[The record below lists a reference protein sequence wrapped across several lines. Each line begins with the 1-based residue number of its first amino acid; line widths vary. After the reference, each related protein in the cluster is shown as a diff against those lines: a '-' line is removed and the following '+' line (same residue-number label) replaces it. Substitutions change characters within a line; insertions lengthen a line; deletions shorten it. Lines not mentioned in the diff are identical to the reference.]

1 MLMNRGRRL
10 VMWIILIVSFCGI
23 LPVVL
28 IMIHLHRINRPIILM
43 GAVIKQGSDAKDQSP
58 IANVDV
64 SAGSGL
70 VSGDA
75 TSNFSGG
82 FGLRLRPHVKRGQA
96 ITLTFRHPDFKPLE
110 LKDVVSDKLYIVRM
124 LPLHGAV
131 ETEPNKTETLVSNVL
146 VRYTTVMTSTQNIGS
161 GVKTFQVVNTGN
173 IPCNKQLPCSP
184 DGRWRAQVGSVS
196 LDAGEGNVFRN
207 ARLTCIAGPCP
218 FTRIDSDG
226 FSRGGRTISAS
237 VLGWSD
243 TTTFLLQG
251 DVFRSQVG
259 ETVLHSSAVIFG
271 RTMNFTLPPRA
282 EGPSII
288 AEMNQSRMVFALG
301 PAAVLSWADCNIRV
315 EKNQAKDYRC
325 ELKAGYRFR

>member
-1 MLMNRGRRL
+1 MKQSRKL
-10 VMWIILIVSFCGI
+10 VIWIALIVILCGI
-23 LPVVL
+23 LPGAL
-28 IMIHLHRINRPIILM
+28 IIFHLHRMNRPIILM
-43 GAVIKQGSDAKDQSP
+43 GAVIKQGHDSTDQSP
-58 IANVDV
+58 IANVIV
-64 SAGSGL
+64 TAGSGL
-70 VSGDA
+70 AVDD
-75 TSNFSGG
+75 TFSNFSGG
-82 FGLRLRPHVKRGQA
+82 FGLRLRPEVKRGQA
-96 ITLTFRHPDFKPLE
+96 ITLAFRHPDFKPVE

-124 LPLHGAV
+124 MPLRGAV
-131 ETEPNKTETLVSNVL
+131 ESEPNQSETLVSNVL

-173 IPCNKQLPCSP
+173 IPCDKQLPCSP
-184 DGRWRAQVGSVS
+184 DGRWRAHVGSVS

-218 FTRIDSDG
+218 FTRVDSDG

-259 ETVLHSSAVIFG
+259 ETVLQSSAVIFG

>member
-1 MLMNRGRRL
+1 VENGL
-10 VMWIILIVSFCGI
+10 ST
-23 LPVVL
+23 
-28 IMIHLHRINRPIILM
+28 
-43 GAVIKQGSDAKDQSP
+43 S
-58 IANVDV
+58 DV
-64 SAGSGL
+64 S
-70 VSGDA
+70 
-75 TSNFSGG
+75 SNFSGG
-82 FGLRLRPHVKRGQA
+82 FGLRLRPEVKRGQS
-96 ITLTFRHPDFKPLE
+96 ITLRFRHPDFKPFD
-110 LKDVVSDKLYIVRM
+110 LKDVVTDKLYVVRM
-124 LPLHGAV
+124 LPIHTEV
-131 ETEPNKTETLVSNVL
+131 EAEPNKVEVLVSNVL
-146 VRYTTVMTSTQNIGS
+146 VRYSTAINSTENIGS

-173 IPCNKQLPCSP
+173 IPCNRQFPCSP
-184 DGRWRAQVGSVS
+184 DGRWQARVGSAS

-207 ARLTCIAGPCP
+207 ARLICIAGPCP

-237 VLGWSD
+237 VLDWSD

-259 ETVLHSSAVIFG
+259 ETFLQSSAVIFG
-271 RTMNFTLPPRA
+271 RTMNFTLPPGA

-288 AEMNQSRMVFALG
+288 AELNQSRMVFALG